1 MHSYLKEEEEEE
13 EEEEEVVEEVVG
25 EDVIVHA
32 PSSRMALEAGKMQQR
47 Q

>member
-1 MHSYLKEEEEEE
+1 MLHSYLKEEEED
-13 EEEEEVVEEVVG
+13 EEEEEVVEVVVG

-32 PSSRMALEAGKMQQR
+32 PSSRMALEEGKVQQR